1 MASTTNFYLDES
13 EKTSIIV
20 YAGNIGE
27 GQGLEKIIPS
37 SAKLLG
43 ERYKF
48 LIIGDGG
55 TKHKLSEEIQKQ
67 EIRNI
72 ELKNPVNREE
82 LKKIYGNADFLFLHL
97 NNYKAFEKVLPSKIF
112 ELAAYDKPIIAGV
125 SGYAYQFIKQNITN
139 VVLFNPCDV
148 DSFVDQLKN
157 FHYKTEVRSEFIDRF
172 RRSKINKNMAQS
184 IIKLI
189 L

>member
-1 MASTTNFYLDES
+1 MTNFYHKENR
-13 EKTSIIV
+13 KYRQIV

-27 GQGLEKIIPS
+27 GQGLEKIVPLA
-37 SAKLLG
+37 AKLLG
-43 ERYKF
+43 EKYEF

-55 TKHKLSEEIQKQ
+55 TKYKLSEEIQKQ
-67 EIRNI
+67 GTRNV
-72 ELKNPVNREE
+72 ELKSPVNREE
-82 LKKIYGNADFLFLHL
+82 LKKIYRNADFLFLHL

-125 SGYAYQFIKQNITN
+125 SGYAYQFIKQHLTN

-148 DSFVDQLKN
+148 DSFVNQMKN
-157 FHYKTEVRSEFIDRF
+157 FQYKTNVRSEFIDHF

-189 L
+189 Q